1 MWNMI
6 SEWLL
11 RRIAPTGI
19 LPATDPQMEV
29 LSWNVDVHAA
39 SGKIHSL
46 IVFMTNVS
54 WFLRPD
60 FPPDSSPQ
68 SASSLPLD
76 RSLVAVCCIMLQKRL
91 RLQCF
96 QILLPR
102 KTPAIFLKH
111 IEIHLAVWMSFMG
124 AAGMLGVHWGST
136 AFYLHKFPRPT
147 IASLIAFLL
156 RLHLREFGLGPQ
168 DPHRVITQILAGN
181 RLRHVR
187 GTSGWPWARVAG
199 VKESLLLLWNCHDHF
214 CKSGARRLPQSLRL
228 HQTESGRGPQL
239 STTTN
244 VVAISM

>member
-1 MWNMI
+1 MLIHGIWGYNYHYEFPLKGMRLPPLMGVMI
-6 SEWLL
+6 QHSTMAHVKHDL
-11 RRIAPTGI
+11 RVAPEKNRSHWI

-124 AAGMLGVHWGST
+124 PRACWGST
-136 AFYLHKFPRPT
+136 GGQPLFT
-147 IASLIAFLL
+147 C
-156 RLHLREFGLGPQ
+156 
-168 DPHRVITQILAGN
+168 
-181 RLRHVR
+181 
-187 GTSGWPWARVAG
+187 TSSPAQ
-199 VKESLLLLWNCHDHF
+199 
-214 CKSGARRLPQSLRL
+214 P
-228 HQTESGRGPQL
+228 
-239 STTTN
+239 
-244 VVAISM
+244 